1 MSTQTNL
8 HSRDVIPTEAMLAST
23 HALDEKAI
31 KDMTSDADHTSSDDW
46 GYPDGG
52 LRAWLVVLGCFMFSC
67 TCMGFGLLWG
77 ALQDY
82 YHTHMF
88 PDVSLSILSLVGGVQ
103 NCTMG
108 ITSYIAGGIGDRY
121 GYKKMIALSSVLA
134 YAFLLA
140 SAFST
145 KLYHV
150 FLFQGVLLGFAQGL
164 GMPLYMALPAQWFL
178 RKRGFAT
185 GLAVAGSG
193 IGAGIGSIIIRVLL
207 TRLGLRKAMLVYSGM
222 HGAVWIAA
230 FILIKERPTPGFSGN
245 KRWLPERVNGQF
257 YSVALSICVGLF
269 GYLAPFYFITTYTKQ
284 FVPSIDP
291 DSLLVVGPLV
301 VMSLCA
307 GIGRISAGSL
317 ADCLGPI
324 NVFFLS
330 FFLGGLFQI
339 LVWTFSKTYASI
351 MVFAALYGL
360 VGCWFISLLPV
371 VCAELF
377 GVEGLSTIT
386 GFMILMNAP
395 GQLAGSSISGAILNR
410 SGGQWWAVTLYSG
423 GIMILGACCILYA
436 RFSKEKRLFAA
447 V

>member
-1 MSTQTNL
+1 
-8 HSRDVIPTEAMLAST
+8 MLGS
-23 HALDEKAI
+23 ALDEKA
-31 KDMTSDADHTSSDDW
+31 TSSDGDDHANTDDW
-46 GYPDGG
+46 EYPDGG

-67 TCMGFGLLWG
+67 TCMAWGLIWG

-82 YHTHMF
+82 YSTYMF
-88 PDVSLSILSLVGGVQ
+88 PDVSLSILTLVGGIQ

-108 ITSYIAGGIGDRY
+108 VTSYIAGGIGDRY

-134 YAFLLA
+134 YAFLLS

-193 IGAGIGSIIIRVLL
+193 IGGGIGSIIIRVLL
-207 TRLGLRKAMLVYSGM
+207 TRLGLRKAMLVYSSMNGT
-222 HGAVWIAA
+222 VWIIA
-230 FILIKERPTPGFSGN
+230 FMLIKERRAPGFRRK
-245 KRWLPERVNGQF
+245 KRWLPERINGQF

-269 GYLAPFYFITTYTKQ
+269 GYLAPFYFITTYTKR
-284 FVPSIDP
+284 FVPSINP

-301 VMSLCA
+301 VMNLC
-307 GIGRISAGSL
+307 GMCLIFVRIL
-317 ADCLGPI
+317 ADYLGPI

-339 LVWTFSKTYASI
+339 LVWTFSTTYASI

-395 GQLAGSSISGAILNR
+395 GQLAGSSISGAILSR
-410 SGGQWWAVTLYSG
+410 SGERWWAVTLYSG
-423 GIMILGACCILYA
+423 GIMILGACCLLYA
-436 RFSKEKRLFAA
+436 RFSKERRLFAA